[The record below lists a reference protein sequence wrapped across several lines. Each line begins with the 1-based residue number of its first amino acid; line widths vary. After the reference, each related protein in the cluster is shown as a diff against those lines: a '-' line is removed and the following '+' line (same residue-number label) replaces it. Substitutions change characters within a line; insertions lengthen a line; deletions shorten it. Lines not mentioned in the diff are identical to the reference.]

1 MVAGSWPRCR
11 TEADAGEGER
21 EEGRGR
27 GSARFSRPGSGDRTC
42 VLPMLTTSA
51 LSAVSHE
58 QDGHVGHTC
67 LSQAPVHRLLQ
78 LRLPPPPAPQGRTGH
93 VSCVT
98 GVCRTWASSPG
109 TRHARNSGNPAAAL
123 QNSPPDQTEAPGP
136 ACCLPILSRAQTA
149 PAVLFPRGNV
159 LPAATSPSF
168 LADRRMSPPAPARS
182 TFGGPNPATCH
193 QLSRWGP
200 PGEEAPQWEATS
212 ALKSSIRWWE
222 RVVSPACRDNPGK
235 TVLFF

>member
-1 MVAGSWPRCR
+1 
-11 TEADAGEGER
+11 
-21 EEGRGR
+21 
-27 GSARFSRPGSGDRTC
+27 
-42 VLPMLTTSA
+42 MLTISA
-51 LSAVSHE
+51 LSEVSHE

-78 LRLPPPPAPQGRTGH
+78 LQLPPPSAPQGRTGH

-109 TRHARNSGNPAAAL
+109 TRHAQNSGNPAAAL
-123 QNSPPDQTEAPGP
+123 QNGPPDQTQAPGP
-136 ACCLPILSRAQTA
+136 RLLSPHPLPGSNRPSCAVSEGERSASGNFTFILSRSQDE
-149 PAVLFPRGNV
+149 PSCP
-159 LPAATSPSF
+159 SP
-168 LADRRMSPPAPARS
+168 LHLRRPQPCNMPS
-182 TFGGPNPATCH
+182 TVKMGT
-193 QLSRWGP
+193 